1 MLCSS
6 HRKEQ
11 REGQGGDHS
20 HTQASEL
27 TSREGGGELETQSR
41 SRMMGAHIQTTVSWN
56 NRHDYCGQHTQNRQ
70 DQPGILQHR
79 KGQSIRHKHY
89 AIDQGSPTF

>member
-11 REGQGGDHS
+11 QEGQGGDHS
-20 HTQASEL
+20 HTQALEL

-41 SRMMGAHIQTTVSWN
+41 ERDDGGAYTDHCIMEQQT
-56 NRHDYCGQHTQNRQ
+56 
-70 DQPGILQHR
+70 
-79 KGQSIRHKHY
+79 
-89 AIDQGSPTF
+89 